1 MINLFRILGL
11 GAMMITAVL
20 SSDVQAQAPVKDN
33 GPRPLKDMSTPV
45 PRNSITPDN
54 FVKTGPTIVPVI
66 DSNAILNLDYK
77 EMRSTPA
84 VVTKPAAPAKPVVK
98 EPTLAELKLQL
109 KTAEDEYKASKLAY
123 SQAVRSKDSV
133 RVAMA
138 KSNRTTAQQKVT
150 DLKRAIAAKQPA
162 ATKKR
167 SPKKK
172 SGGAGRTSTTAAI
185 AK

>member
-1 MINLFRILGL
+1 MINLFRNLGL
-11 GAMMITAVL
+11 GALMVTALL
-20 SSDVQAQAPVKDN
+20 SSDVQAQAQDN

-45 PRNSITPDN
+45 PRNSITPSN
-54 FVKTGPTIVPVI
+54 FAKTGPTIVPVV

-84 VVTKPAAPAKPVVK
+84 VVSKPAAPAKPVIK

-109 KTAEDEYKASKLAY
+109 KTAENEYKASKLAY
-123 SQAVRSKDSV
+123 TQAVRSKDKV

-138 KSNRTTAQQKVT
+138 KSSRAAAQQKVT
-150 DLKRAIAAKQPA
+150 DLKKAIAAKQPVA
-162 ATKKR
+162 AKKR

-172 SGGAGRTSTTAAI
+172 SGGAARTSSAAAV